1 MKHIKNVKLAI
12 EKATTIEE
20 YLTIIPDKIDDIIN
34 PKYINV
40 DVTPFTLPKYSL
52 IGIFSITVFIEG
64 YSTIPVLTMIL
75 QFIDNINWRFIKWIC
90 DDTYD

>member
-1 MKHIKNVKLAI
+1 MKIV
-12 EKATTIEE
+12 
-20 YLTIIPDKIDDIIN
+20 
-34 PKYINV
+34 
-40 DVTPFTLPKYSL
+40 YSL